1 MRQGITKCWE
11 ESGAKDP
18 PRPQSRMFK
27 TCIQHRK
34 KIANWASEKNEHW
47 QQITAKRKA
56 IMIAVLYMG
65 IWKCN
70 NN

>member
-1 MRQGITKCWE
+1 MLE
-11 ESGAKDP
+11 DSGAKDP

-27 TCIQHRK
+27 TFIQHRK
-34 KIANWASEKNEHW
+34 KITNRASEKNEHC

-56 IMIAVLYMG
+56 ITIATLYMG

-70 NN
+70 SY